1 MFFFPPSKASVT
13 AGILLIGLAMGLPT
27 RTAAIADQE
36 PTRPRPNILII
47 FTDDQG
53 VNDVGCYGSE
63 IPTPHIDSLAK
74 QGIKLNQFYAA
85 SSICTP
91 SRFGLLTGRYAQ
103 RSQDRLTGA
112 LMFLEQRDA
121 QRGIREHERMF
132 VRDLQQAGYQTHLVG
147 KWHLGHGDKAFWPT
161 EHGFDSFFG
170 HTGGCVDFFTCQYA
184 NKPDWYRGRD
194 LFETSGYATDVIT
207 DEALSRLDQLS
218 DSDQPWFMHLAYNA
232 PHFGKGWD
240 EDKQSP
246 VNIMQPKPE
255 DLKQV
260 QAIKDPLRRSFSAKV
275 VGMDKSIGL
284 VLDKLNSLGMDQQTL
299 VIFMTDH
306 GGDAKY
312 GGSNEPLRGG
322 KATLFEGGIRVP
334 CIVRWPGKVT
344 PGSENSFPS
353 YFPDWF
359 PTMTELAGA
368 KLPKQQLDGV
378 SLVSLLEGKSTQR
391 SKPLIWNFNGYGGQV
406 AIRDGK
412 WKAIRK
418 SLLRKTPGPWQ
429 LYDLQADPAE
439 ANDLAKDHP
448 EIVKR
453 LETAFVN
460 DRSVEPDFPMPVYD
474 NK

>member
-1 MFFFPPSKASVT
+1 MLTLAPMFSFPLSKASVT
-13 AGILLIGLAMGLPT
+13 AGVVLIGLAMGLPT
-27 RTAAIADQE
+27 HTAAIVDQE

-63 IPTPHIDSLAK
+63 IPTPNIDSLAK

-121 QRGIREHERMF
+121 KRGIREHERMF

-194 LFETSGYATDVIT
+194 LVETSGYATDVIT
-207 DEALSRLDQLS
+207 VEALSRLDQLS
-218 DSDQPWFMHLAYNA
+218 GSDQPWFMHLAYNA

-246 VNIMQPKPE
+246 VNVMQPKPE

-260 QAIKDPLRRSFSAKV
+260 QGIKDPLRRSFAAKV

-334 CIVRWPGKVT
+334 CLVRFPGTIQPGTQSDAIASALDWYPTIAALAQLT
-344 PGSENSFPS
+344 P
-353 YFPDWF
+353 
-359 PTMTELAGA
+359 
-368 KLPKQQLDGV
+368 PKNLDGQ
-378 SLVSLLEGKSTQR
+378 SLLPVLTGKRQTKHRPIVWATGAHESLGRKAWAAVRAEQ
-391 SKPLIWNFNGYGGQV
+391 W
-406 AIRDGK
+406 K
-412 WKAIRK
+412 WVRPPQQDAV
-418 SLLRKTPGPWQ
+418 LF
-429 LYDLQADPAE
+429 DLASDPAE
-439 ANDLAKDHP
+439 QTNVAAQHP
-448 EIVKR
+448 ELMKR
-453 LETAFVN
+453 MRELVDESFQT
-460 DRSVEPDFPMPVYD
+460 E
-474 NK
+474 